1 MKIKRLEISGF
12 KSFADK
18 VVLDFQ
24 QGVTGVVGPNG
35 CGKSNIVDAIR
46 WCMGEQSAKHLRG
59 KSMEDVIF
67 AGSDNRR
74 PLGMA
79 EVSLVFSTEDGRAPA
94 RYLDYAEIQLTR
106 RLYRDGES
114 DYLINKTPCRLLDIT
129 ELFMDTGVGTRAYSI
144 IEQGK
149 IGQILHSRPEE
160 RRFLIEEAAG
170 VTKFKSRKQLALKKI
185 ESTRYNLT
193 RLTDVLG
200 EIRRQLS
207 SLQRQAKK
215 AEKFREHRDEL
226 REIELLF
233 TAREYRET
241 QELCRQA
248 EQELAALNDR
258 IREVFSALALSD
270 VRVEQARVGLLEA
283 EKVLTTAQ
291 EDIYRIRGEFSAA
304 ESGLEFQRKELAG
317 LEGRLARWGAEADEL
332 EQRLKE
338 CAAQRELLELRRDTS
353 AVESAGMADGL
364 QQAEMDLASQQESE
378 EELQRLLEGRRKEL
392 FEALSES
399 AQFKSRQEIARKRL
413 SGVSERLERHGR
425 EEIQLAERLAL
436 SHRRAAELDGEL
448 AAATAGQEEC
458 RVELTRLR
466 SQEDELKKR
475 LPEQEKL
482 WQARRDSL
490 NRAASRLHSLKELE
504 AQFAGYGLGVKN
516 LMKATELQS
525 GFSGLL
531 ADSIETAPELEAAVE
546 AVLADR
552 LQCIIVCAG
561 DAEAVRSLTFLREQN
576 GGRVGLALPLNSGPL
591 PLPVLD
597 GATPLAGQVKVAGP
611 CSGLVRHLLGSALL
625 VEDIG
630 SAIELARSHPTLSF
644 VTRSGDMAAQ
654 GGIVTGGSTDQVQ
667 KGIIHKKREIKE
679 LEAQVV
685 ALELEVAALGKERDD
700 LRRQSQETAE
710 GLKATGAQV
719 HQMELRL
726 AGLHKDR
733 QQAADEIARV
743 DERLAVQALE
753 SANLIEEKEGLEAEL
768 KLTAGRLTETGSA
781 SQELEQ
787 AVARLKAEL
796 DTRREQLAAVRE
808 RVTTIR
814 VQVATLREQH
824 EAHLRGIAD
833 LERQSQDL
841 LRRMTT
847 DREDT
852 EKGSAERLHLQTAI
866 TSGSGRLEELLRRQL
881 AAESR
886 LAEVRGAYDA
896 AGSEL
901 AAAEAQARQFREES
915 DAVRQSQAG
924 LNLRFS
930 TLSMRSEHLEQ
941 GLLEKSRITMAEA
954 LARLE
959 AVEFD
964 EPARRERQVVL
975 QRLLDEMGEV
985 NLMAIDEYAGMEERF
1000 TFLSAQKDDL
1010 EESLRSLQ
1018 QAIQR
1023 INRTTRQRFQETY
1036 DLVNAKFQEVF
1047 PRLFCGGRA
1056 ELRLTNEEDLLETG
1070 IDIIVQPPGKK
1081 LQNVTLLSGGE
1092 KALTAVALIFSIF
1105 LIKPTPFCLL
1115 DEVDAPLDDANIGR
1129 FNEMV
1134 REMSAISQFIIITHN
1149 KATMQVADTLYGITM
1164 EEPGASKVVS
1174 VRLH

>member
-18 VVLDFQ
+18 VILDFQ

-67 AGSDNRR
+67 AGSDSRR
-74 PLGMA
+74 PLGVA

-94 RYLDYAEIQLTR
+94 KYLDYAEIQLTR
-106 RLYRDGES
+106 RLYRDGDS

-185 ESTRYNLT
+185 ESTRQNLT
-193 RLTDVLG
+193 RLADVLG
-200 EIRRQLS
+200 EIRRQLA

-215 AEKFREHRDEL
+215 AEKFREQRDEL

-233 TAREYRET
+233 TARDYRET
-241 QELCRQA
+241 QLQRSQS
-248 EQELAALNDR
+248 EQELAALNER
-258 IREVFSALALSD
+258 IRGLISSSALSD
-270 VRVEQARVGLLEA
+270 IRVERARLGLLEA
-283 EKVLTTAQ
+283 EKLLTTAQ
-291 EDIYRIRGEFSAA
+291 EEIYRIRSEFSAA

-317 LEGRLARWGAEADEL
+317 LEGRLTRLESEAGQL

-338 CAAQRELLELRRDTS
+338 CAAQRELLELRRDSS
-353 AVESAGMADGL
+353 ALESTERAEQL
-364 QQAEMDLASQQESE
+364 QQAESDLASQQQSE
-378 EELQRLLEGRRKEL
+378 EELQRFLEGRRKEL

-399 AQFKSRQEIARKRL
+399 AQFKSRQENARKRL
-413 SGVSERLERHGR
+413 TGVTERLERHGR
-425 EEIQLAERLAL
+425 EGLQLAERLELAG
-436 SHRRAAELDGEL
+436 RRANELDRELLTAQSEQEICRIEL
-448 AAATAGQEEC
+448 AGLRGQE
-458 RVELTRLR
+458 
-466 SQEDELKKR
+466 DDLKKR
-475 LPEQEKL
+475 LPEQEKI
-482 WQARRDSL
+482 WQSRRDEL
-490 NRAASRLHSLKELE
+490 NRTSSRLHSLKELE
-504 AQFAGYGLGVKN
+504 AQFAGYGVGVKN
-516 LMKATELQS
+516 LMKATELRS
-525 GFSGLL
+525 GFDGLL
-531 ADSIETAPELEAAVE
+531 ADAIETAPELESAVE
-546 AVLADR
+546 AALAER
-552 LQCIIVCAG
+552 LQCIVCA
-561 DAEAVRSLTFLREQN
+561 DNAQALRSLSFLKEKN
-576 GGRVGLALPLNSGPL
+576 AGRVGLALPLEPAHA
-591 PLPVLD
+591 PLPVVA
-597 GATPLAGQVKVAGP
+597 GATPLVDRVKTTGP
-611 CSGLVRHLLGSALL
+611 CSGLIQQLLGTVML
-625 VEDIG
+625 VDDIG
-630 SAIELARSHPTLSF
+630 QAIELARAYPELSF
-644 VTRSGDMAAQ
+644 VTPGGDMAAQ
-654 GGIVTGGSTDQVQ
+654 GGIVSGGSTDQVQ
-667 KGIIHKKREIKE
+667 KGIIHKKREIKD
-679 LEAQVV
+679 LEDQV
-685 ALELEVAALGKERDD
+685 ALLEQNVADLGKERDE

-710 GLKATGAQV
+710 GLKVAGSRL
-719 HQMELRL
+719 HQMELKL
-726 AGLHKDR
+726 AGLRKDR

-743 DERLAVQALE
+743 DERLAVQAME
-753 SANLIEEKEGLEAEL
+753 SANLTEEKEALEAEL
-768 KLTAGRLTETGSA
+768 QQAGQRLAATADA
-781 SQELEQ
+781 SQELELD
-787 AVARLKAEL
+787 VARLKSEL
-796 DTRREQLAAVRE
+796 DSRREQLSVVRE
-808 RVTTIR
+808 RVTLIR

-833 LERQSQDL
+833 LERQSADL
-841 LRRMTT
+841 ARRMTV
-847 DREDT
+847 DRDDT
-852 EKGSAERLHLQTAI
+852 QKGSADRLQLQTAI
-866 TSGSGRLEELLRRQL
+866 REGSQRLELLVQRQL
-881 AAESR
+881 AADAR
-886 LAEVRGAYDA
+886 LAELRNAYET
-896 AGSEL
+896 AGGEMTG
-901 AAAEAQARQFREES
+901 AEAEAKQFREEG
-915 DAVRQSQAG
+915 DALRQAQAE

-930 TLSMRSEHLEQ
+930 TLSMQAEHLEQ
-941 GLLEKSRITMAEA
+941 GLLEKSRISMAEA
-954 LARLE
+954 LERLS

-964 EPARRERQVVL
+964 ESARRARQLEL

-1000 TFLSAQKDDL
+1000 TFLSAQREDL
-1010 EESLRSLQ
+1010 EESLRGLQ

-1129 FNEMV
+1129 FNDMV
-1134 REMSAISQFIIITHN
+1134 REMSAVSQFIIITHN
-1149 KATMQVADTLYGITM
+1149 KATMQVADMLYGITM

>member
-18 VVLDFQ
+18 VLLDFQ

-74 PLGMA
+74 PLGVA

-170 VTKFKSRKQLALKKI
+170 VTKFKSRKQVALKKI
-185 ESTRYNLT
+185 EATRQNLT
-193 RLTDVLG
+193 RLADVLG

-207 SLQRQAKK
+207 ALQRQARK
-215 AEKFREHRDEL
+215 AEKFREFRDEL

-233 TAREYRET
+233 TARDYRET
-241 QELCRQA
+241 QEQRSRA

-258 IREVFSALALSD
+258 IREVFAASALSE
-270 VRVEQARVGLLEA
+270 VRVEQARLGLLEA
-283 EKVLTTAQ
+283 EKLLAVTQ
-291 EDIYRIRGEFSAA
+291 EENYRIRSEFSAA
-304 ESGLEFQRKELAG
+304 ENGLEFQRKELAG
-317 LEGRLARWGAEADEL
+317 LESRLTRLESEAGEL

-338 CAAQRELLELRRDTS
+338 CASQRELLELRRDTS
-353 AVESAGMADGL
+353 AVESAERAEEL
-364 QQAEMDLASQQESE
+364 QQAEAELAGQQQDED
-378 EELQRLLEGRRKEL
+378 ELQRLLEGRRRDM

-399 AQFKSRQEIARKRL
+399 AQFKSRQENARKRL
-413 SGVSERLERHGR
+413 AGV
-425 EEIQLAERLAL
+425 AERLARHEREGVQLTERLTL
-436 SHRRAAELDGEL
+436 SRQRAAELETEL
-448 AAATAGQEEC
+448 TNSTSEQEAC
-458 RVELTRLR
+458 KFELTRLR

-475 LPEQEKL
+475 IPEQEKR
-482 WQARRDSL
+482 WQAQRDEL
-490 NRAASRLHSLKELE
+490 NRGASRLHSLKELE

-516 LMKATELQS
+516 LMKAAELRS

-531 ADSIETAPELEAAVE
+531 ADSVETDPELEGALEAA
-546 AVLADR
+546 LSDR
-552 LQCIIVCAG
+552 LQCIVCAG
-561 DAEAVRSLTFLREQN
+561 EAEALRSLSFLKEQN
-576 GGRVGLALPLNSGPL
+576 GGRVGLALPLDSDPL
-591 PLPVLD
+591 PLPDLA
-597 GATPLAGQVKVAGP
+597 GAVPLAGLVKIAGP
-611 CSGLVRHLLGSALL
+611 CSGLIKHLLGSVML
-625 VEDIG
+625 VDDMSLAIG
-630 SAIELARSHPTLSF
+630 LARSHPALSF
-644 VTRSGDMAAQ
+644 VTRGGDMAAQ
-654 GGIVTGGSTDQVQ
+654 GGVVTGGSTDPVQ
-667 KGIIHKKREIKE
+667 KGIIHKKREIKD
-679 LEAQVV
+679 LENRVT
-685 ALELEVAALGKERDD
+685 ALEREVAELGKERDG

-710 GLKATGAQV
+710 GLKNAGARL
-719 HQMELRL
+719 HQCELKL
-726 AGLHKDR
+726 AGLRKDR
-733 QQAADEIARV
+733 QQAADEITRV
-743 DERLAVQALE
+743 EERLAVQSME
-753 SANLIEEKEGLEAEL
+753 TANLNEEKETLEAEL
-768 KLTAGRLTETGSA
+768 KLTGDQLAATGSA

-787 AVARLKAEL
+787 AVERLKAEL
-796 DTRREQLAAVRE
+796 DTRRAQLTTVRE

-841 LRRMTT
+841 VRRMTS

-852 EKGSAERLHLQTAI
+852 QKGSAERLQLQAAI
-866 TSGSGRLEELLRRQL
+866 IVGNERLEALLRQQVV
-881 AAESR
+881 AEAS
-886 LAEVRGAYDA
+886 LAEVRSAYDV
-896 AGSEL
+896 AGSGL
-901 AAAEAQARQFREES
+901 ASAEMQARHHREDN
-915 DAVRQSQAG
+915 DAARQSQAE

-930 TLSMRSEHLEQ
+930 TLSMQTEHLEQ
-941 GLLEKSRITMAEA
+941 VLLDKSRISMSEA
-954 LARLE
+954 LLRLE
-959 AVEFD
+959 SVTFD
-964 EPARRERQVVL
+964 ESSRRARQSEL

-1000 TFLSAQKDDL
+1000 TFLSTQKEDL